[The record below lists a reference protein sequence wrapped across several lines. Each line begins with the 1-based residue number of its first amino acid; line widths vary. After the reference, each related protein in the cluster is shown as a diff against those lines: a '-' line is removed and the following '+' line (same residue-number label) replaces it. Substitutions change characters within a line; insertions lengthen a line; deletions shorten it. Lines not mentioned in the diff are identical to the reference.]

1 MAPYISYPNAAAVTP
16 SNTNDLPN
24 PCQALW
30 IGGAGSGGLSVI
42 TVNGQQVDFAGVPVG
57 RFEINARR
65 VRVTGTNVTSIVAL
79 W

>member
-16 SNTNDLPN
+16 NDSADLPS

-30 IGGAGSGGLSVI
+30 IGGAGSGALSVI
-42 TVNGQQVDFAGVPVG
+42 TVGGQQVDFAGVPVG

-65 VRVTGTNVTSIVAL
+65 VRATGTNVTSIVAL